1 MTTELST
8 VAAVAVN
15 PASLPAFTAISHGTV
30 VPALGLV
37 FTGGQ
42 VAWDATGRPVG
53 ADLAAQFRQTWAN
66 LDAVLEAA
74 GTSRR
79 HVVKET
85 IFLVGYTPDRF
96 PEVAQLIAAVRP
108 EGVPAPASTCV
119 GVETLFADSL
129 LVEIEAVAVLP
140 SSSAVNPASTGS

>member
-1 MTTELST
+1 MTPQPSIT
-8 VAAVAVN
+8 VAVAVD
-15 PASLPAFTAISHGTV
+15 PPSLPEFTAISHGTL

-53 ADLAAQFRQTWAN
+53 GDLAAQFRQTWAN

-85 IFLVGYTPDRF
+85 IYLVGYTPDRF
-96 PEVAQLIAAVRP
+96 PEVAPLIADSRP
-108 EGVPAPASTCV
+108 DGVPAPASSCV
-119 GVETLFADSL
+119 GVTSLFADGF
-129 LVEIEAVAVLP
+129 LVEIEVVALV
-140 SSSAVNPASTGS
+140 PAARS